1 MFAAMLLSK
10 DSHVLFACA
19 GLQMLDA
26 LEGMHRLG
34 FIHRD
39 VKPANF
45 VMFPQWCSNLGSDE
59 GKQNPAGGPELPQAM
74 LLHCS
79 SKPKASGRT
88 ASDSICTAP
97 EHMSRLHAAQIP

>member
-1 MFAAMLLSK
+1 MFPTTPLRKDLKVLSA
-10 DSHVLFACA
+10 HA

-45 VMFPQWCSNLGSDE
+45 VMFPQWCSTLGSDE
-59 GKQNPAGGPELPQAM
+59 GKGGLNCHRQCC
-74 LLHCS
+74 LHCS
-79 SKPKASGRT
+79 CDVEYISESCMRLKMH
-88 ASDSICTAP
+88 SI
-97 EHMSRLHAAQIP
+97 

>member
-1 MFAAMLLSK
+1 MLS
-10 DSHVLFACA
+10 APA

-59 GKQNPAGGPELPQAM
+59 GKHNSAGEANLPQGSA
-74 LLHCS
+74 
-79 SKPKASGRT
+79 AFT
-88 ASDSICTAP
+88 AI
-97 EHMSRLHAAQIP
+97 

>member
-1 MFAAMLLSK
+1 MFPTTPLSK
-10 DSHVLFACA
+10 DPIVLFAHA
-19 GLQMLDA
+19 GQQMLDA

-59 GKQNPAGGPELPQAM
+59 GKQDSAGKAKLPQAM
-74 LLHCS
+74 LPSLLLSCEKHCKELHVTHLH
-79 SKPKASGRT
+79 SG
-88 ASDSICTAP
+88 
-97 EHMSRLHAAQIP
+97 

>member
-1 MFAAMLLSK
+1 MSSA
-10 DSHVLFACA
+10 HA

-59 GKQNPAGGPELPQAM
+59 GEHDSAGEAQLPQAM
-74 LLHCS
+74 LPSLQLKCRTHHEELHV
-79 SKPKASGRT
+79 T
-88 ASDSICTAP
+88 QLHSI
-97 EHMSRLHAAQIP
+97 

>member
-1 MFAAMLLSK
+1 MTVQASIAAKAVGQHCSDVCNNAIEQGLSCAVFAR
-10 DSHVLFACA
+10 A

-59 GKQNPAGGPELPQAM
+59 GKQDPAAVVAAVIQKRFIGCFRLI
-74 LLHCS
+74 LHS
-79 SKPKASGRT
+79 V
-88 ASDSICTAP
+88 
-97 EHMSRLHAAQIP
+97 